1 MERKFSEQFQNLI
14 GNNTAQRF
22 MRLPESRGGYLTE
35 SEYGQVSAID
45 DRKIVPPKDG
55 FIANYCEEY

>member
-14 GNNTAQRF
+14 GNNTTQQF

-35 SEYGQVSAID
+35 AEYGQVSAID
-45 DRKIVPPKDG
+45 DRMIAPPEDG